1 MAQTTFSGPVRA
13 ENGFKQITVDAN
25 GEATTNLDIDS
36 SGNITTTGSLLFS
49 GTSGILIAPALLADA
64 NANIT
69 AATHGGR
76 ISVVPALG
84 GNRTLTLPT
93 PATGLAFKFI
103 YGGAAEETENLI
115 IDTGADANFFI
126 GGITHI
132 TGTPASIYADGN
144 SNSVLT
150 LTDFGLM
157 EINIVGRDDTNWYI
171 WGSQQGADAPA
182 FTDQ

>member
-1 MAQTTFSGPVRA
+1 MAQTTFSGPLRA
-13 ENGFKQITVDAN
+13 ENGFEQITIDAT

-69 AATHGGR
+69 AASHGGR

-84 GNRTLTLPT
+84 DNRTLTLPT
-93 PATGLAFKFI
+93 PAAGLAFKFI